1 MRRKLV
7 VLMLAGVMTFSMAAC
22 GDTGESSTDTQT
34 ETQAEADTSTTEES
48 SDSEEA
54 PAEESAEA
62 PEATE
67 EADPTAP
74 IKVECDEGV
83 LEYLSYEMTSDY
95 EGNPAILIHF
105 NYTNNSDQSA
115 MAQSYF
121 YPQVFQNGVE
131 CDMAMLLDSPEAYSN
146 LSKEIQ
152 PGTTLEVA
160 FPYAL
165 QDTTNPVDLEVQA
178 MSEMFSDK
186 VYKQTINLK

>member
-7 VLMLAGVMTFSMAAC
+7 VLILAGAMTFSMAAC
-22 GDTGESSTDTQT
+22 GDTGESSTNTQT
-34 ETQAEADTSTTEES
+34 EAQTETDTSTEES

-54 PAEESAEA
+54 PAEESTEA

-115 MAQSYF
+115 IAQSYF

-131 CDMAMLLDSPEAYSN
+131 CDMAMLLDAPEAYSN

-160 FPYAL
+160 FPYVL

-186 VYKQTINLK
+186 VYKQTINLQ

>member
-7 VLMLAGVMTFSMAAC
+7 VLILAGAMTFSMAAC
-22 GDTGESSTDTQT
+22 GDTGESSTNTQT
-34 ETQAEADTSTTEES
+34 EAQTETDTSTEES
-48 SDSEEA
+48 PDSEEA
-54 PAEESAEA
+54 PAEESTEA

-115 MAQSYF
+115 IAQSYF

-131 CDMAMLLDSPEAYSN
+131 CDMAMLLDAPEAYSN

-160 FPYAL
+160 FPYVL

-186 VYKQTINLK
+186 VYKQTINLQ

>member
-7 VLMLAGVMTFSMAAC
+7 VLILAGAMTFSMAAC
-22 GDTGESSTDTQT
+22 GDTGESSTNTRTEAQT
-34 ETQAEADTSTTEES
+34 ETDTSTEES

-54 PAEESAEA
+54 PAEESTEA

-115 MAQSYF
+115 IAQSYF

-131 CDMAMLLDSPEAYSN
+131 CDMAMLLDAPEAYSN

-160 FPYAL
+160 FPYVL

-186 VYKQTINLK
+186 VYKQTINLQ

>member
-7 VLMLAGVMTFSMAAC
+7 VLILAGAMTFSMAAC
-22 GDTGESSTDTQT
+22 GDTGESSTNTQT
-34 ETQAEADTSTTEES
+34 EAQTETDTSTEES

-54 PAEESAEA
+54 PAEESTEA
-62 PEATE
+62 PESTE

-115 MAQSYF
+115 IAQSYF

-131 CDMAMLLDSPEAYSN
+131 CDMAMLLDAPEAYSN

-160 FPYAL
+160 FPYVL

-186 VYKQTINLK
+186 VYKQTINLQ